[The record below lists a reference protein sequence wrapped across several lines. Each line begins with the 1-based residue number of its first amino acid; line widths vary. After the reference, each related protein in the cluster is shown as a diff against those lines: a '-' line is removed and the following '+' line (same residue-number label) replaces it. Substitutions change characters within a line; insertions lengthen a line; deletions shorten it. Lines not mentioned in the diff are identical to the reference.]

1 MITLWNQKSWNVGT
15 SCSTCGDQGNH
26 WINLIT
32 MNYLGCKYLSVQI
45 GITARKTC
53 RNARQQKSPNLR
65 STFEQAIYFK
75 QNISLP
81 LYRVVKQALSYF
93 KTNIFFE
100 QKMWETAV
108 RKQASDFLGGKE
120 VSGNRC
126 LIFWGGNRCRETG
139 VWIWFQETGVGKQV
153 SCFLV
158 ETGVGKQVSCFL
170 LETGVGKQ
178 VSGNR
183 CRETGVLI
191 PCGNRCQGNRCLDS
205 IVTEHWMSG
214 NRCQSIQCH
223 MYLRRESVWIQVSG

>member
-1 MITLWNQKSWNVGT
+1 M
-15 SCSTCGDQGNH
+15 
-26 WINLIT
+26 
-32 MNYLGCKYLSVQI
+32 QI

-65 STFEQAIYFK
+65 STFEQAKSFEQAISFK

-81 LYRVVKQALSYF
+81 LYRMVKHALSYF

-139 VWIWFQETGVGKQV
+139 VLFPG
-153 SCFLV
+153 
-158 ETGVGKQVSCFL
+158 
-170 LETGVGKQ
+170 
-178 VSGNR
+178 GNR
-183 CRETGVLI
+183 CRETGVLFSL
-191 PCGNRCQGNRCLDS
+191 GNRC
-205 IVTEHWMSG
+205 
-214 NRCQSIQCH
+214 
-223 MYLRRESVWIQVSG
+223 RETGVGKQVS